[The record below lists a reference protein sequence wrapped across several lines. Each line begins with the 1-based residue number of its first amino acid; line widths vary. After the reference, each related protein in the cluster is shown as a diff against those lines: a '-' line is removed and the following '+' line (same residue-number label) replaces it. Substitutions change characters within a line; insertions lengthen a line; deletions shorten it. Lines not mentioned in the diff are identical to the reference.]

1 MIFPS
6 LDRVKAIA
14 PGYDIVGFYPKYW
27 LSVTASSR
35 APLQGQIKS
44 GPI

>member
-14 PGYDIVGFYPKYW
+14 PGYDIVPVYMEIFIRR
-27 LSVTASSR
+27 THTD
-35 APLQGQIKS
+35 
-44 GPI
+44 